1 MADWVE
7 SDGKNDGGLG
17 VGMEMMVWIGLE
29 WVNFDGLCG
38 NSD

>member
-17 VGMEMMVWIGLE
+17 VGMEMMVSIGLE
-29 WVNFDGLCG
+29 WVILYGIRG
-38 NSD
+38 HSS

>member
-7 SDGKNDGGLG
+7 SDGEDDSGLG
-17 VGMEMMVWIGLE
+17 VGMEMMVCIGLE
-29 WVNFDGLCG
+29 WVSFDRLCG